1 MWRILR
7 FQDKKYWTIT
17 WLAILFTFLGVIGD
31 LTLPALVGPI
41 SGLVFDHTSTTVKV
55 LEWSILFDTNEQ
67 GIAILSSVA
76 AFIALIALGVGI
88 LAVWFASVS
97 AVNISRLVRKHM
109 FHKIQQ
115 LSAANVDRFGP
126 SSLVTRLTNDVNLIQ
141 MMAFQT
147 MRVLIR
153 GPFFV
158 IGGFV
163 FALLTNQWLSIS
175 IAILV
180 PLLVIYMMV
189 SMYIVM
195 PLFME
200 TQRAVDKIN
209 VQSRESLLG
218 VRTVK
223 SFNLEPIQRAKYREV
238 NARWRGVSTR
248 AFTILSL
255 MQPCTTFIVNLS
267 VIVFYTI
274 ARFVPAAKIYK
285 AGDSNF
291 YFNEGFPQIQT
302 FLMYQGFIVM
312 GVSISMMV
320 MVNFVRSR
328 AAIKRMNEVLDDP
341 IEIPMVKNGLVPK
354 NSSVTFDHVTF
365 RYTKGGEPILRD
377 ISMQIRA
384 GSTIGIIGPTGS
396 GKSSLVS
403 LIARLYDP
411 ESGSVSVGDINV
423 KELDTRLLRQTIG
436 HVLQENILFSGT
448 IRSNLLMGNNT
459 ASDAEMQRAL
469 NIACATNFISRF
481 SDGIDH
487 RVEQR
492 GKNLSGGQK
501 QRISIARTIVRKPSV
516 IILDDSTSALDA
528 LTDRALRENIKTQLH
543 GITTIIVAQKI
554 LSIREADEIYVLD
567 KGAIV
572 GRGTHDALLDSCPL
586 YREIVQSQLSPEEI
600 AHA

>member
-1 MWRILR
+1 
-7 FQDKKYWTIT
+7 
-17 WLAILFTFLGVIGD
+17 
-31 LTLPALVGPI
+31 
-41 SGLVFDHTSTTVKV
+41 
-55 LEWSILFDTNEQ
+55 
-67 GIAILSSVA
+67 
-76 AFIALIALGVGI
+76 
-88 LAVWFASVS
+88 
-97 AVNISRLVRKHM
+97 
-109 FHKIQQ
+109 
-115 LSAANVDRFGP
+115 
-126 SSLVTRLTNDVNLIQ
+126 
-141 MMAFQT
+141 
-147 MRVLIR
+147 
-153 GPFFV
+153 
-158 IGGFV
+158 
-163 FALLTNQWLSIS
+163 
-175 IAILV
+175 
-180 PLLVIYMMV
+180 
-189 SMYIVM
+189 
-195 PLFME
+195 
-200 TQRAVDKIN
+200 
-209 VQSRESLLG
+209 
-218 VRTVK
+218 
-223 SFNLEPIQRAKYREV
+223 
-238 NARWRGVSTR
+238 
-248 AFTILSL
+248 

-274 ARFVPAAKIYK
+274 ARFVPAADIYDPTADDPAFK
-285 AGDSNF
+285 YIS
-291 YFNEGFPQIQT
+291 EGFPKIQA

-377 ISMQIRA
+377 ICMQIRA

-459 ASDAEMQRAL
+459 ASDAEMHRAL